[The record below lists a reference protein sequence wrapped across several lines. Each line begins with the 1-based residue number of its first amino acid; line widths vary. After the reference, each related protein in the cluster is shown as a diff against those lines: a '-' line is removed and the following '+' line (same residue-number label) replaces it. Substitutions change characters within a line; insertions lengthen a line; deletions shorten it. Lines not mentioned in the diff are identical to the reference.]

1 MGRRRPAGQTDT
13 DLEEFFDLSVDLLC
27 IVGFDGYFRRVNA
40 SLERTLGYPKAEL
53 FSRSVFDITHPDD
66 VQPSREALAQ
76 LGEGR
81 DVVGFESRVVCADG
95 SMRWLEWNTRTMPE
109 RGVVYGVARDTT
121 ERRRAG
127 AELRAAQRMLEAS
140 RDELGVLAGEQA
152 ALRRVATL
160 VARETAP
167 EAVFAA
173 VGREVGELLGVDAT
187 HMGRFDP
194 DDTVVSVAQW
204 GSYPGVPLGARFPL
218 EGDSVSAR
226 VLRTGRPARMNGYG
240 DVPGVIAATVRQTP
254 IRYSIGAPITVEGR
268 PWGVMIASSKGSSP
282 FPAETESRLQNF
294 TELVAT
300 AISNASAHDRIRVL
314 ADEQAALRRLAMM
327 VAQGAPDEELFQS
340 VVEAVGTL
348 LGVDAVGLGRIHD
361 GTTLSRLAIWAAEG
375 EHPPVPERVPI
386 EPGSVTWEL
395 VRTGE
400 PARKDDW
407 SKVERATGPLMREL
421 GMRSSVGAPIKV
433 EDEVWGTVL
442 VHSKTDVLLPPE
454 TEQRLERFAAL
465 IVTALTAA
473 QSRGEVKRLADEQ
486 AALRRVATLV
496 ARQTP
501 QGEVFAAVTE
511 EIGRLLQVDS
521 VEMIRYEGD
530 RVAAVVGIWGALA
543 PAVPIGTR
551 VPLGGRNVTSLVF
564 RTGRA
569 ARLDDYGD
577 ATGQIA
583 KVATGAGM
591 RSGVAT
597 PIHAEGRLWGVMIA
611 ANTHDDPPPPDT
623 ESRIGQ
629 FTELMATAIANAEA
643 RAEVARLA
651 DEQAS
656 LRRVATLVAQGAAPS
671 AVFDA
676 VTREVAE
683 LLDVS
688 DVSLARYDDELLVV
702 VANHGAGFVAV
713 GDRFPLGGEN
723 VTSIVLRTGRT
734 ARVDDYAQ
742 ATGEIGAV
750 ARDSGV
756 RSAVAAPVVVDG
768 RTWGVL
774 VGTWADRE
782 PPPENT
788 EERLASFA
796 ELLDT
801 AIANADSRDQL
812 SASRARVLAA
822 GDNARKHVVR
832 DLHDGAQ
839 QRLVHTIV
847 TLKLAQQALHEDR
860 SEAEGLLTEALA
872 SAEHATGELREL
884 ARGILPTVLTRGGLL
899 AGVGAFVARLPLPV
913 EVEVPH
919 ERLPPDIEA
928 SAYFIVAEAL
938 TNVVKHARATRAS
951 VTAALED
958 GGLSLEVRDDGVG
971 EADPS
976 GHGLVGI
983 ADRVDALGGRLR
995 IESERGGGTVL
1006 AARLPLSTRPSG
1018 EPGGG

>member
-1 MGRRRPAGQTDT
+1 VGTPRRAGEDDN
-13 DLEEFFDLSVDLLC
+13 DLEGFFDLSVDLLC

-53 FSRSVFDITHPDD
+53 FSRTVFDITHPDD

-76 LGEGR
+76 LGEGH

-95 SMRWLEWNTRTMPE
+95 SMRWLEWNTRTRPE

-121 ERRRAG
+121 ERRRAD
-127 AELRAAQRMLEAS
+127 AELRDAQAQLEAS
-140 RDELGVLAGEQA
+140 RDELRMLADEQA

-160 VARETAP
+160 VARETPP
-167 EAVFAA
+167 EVVFAA

-226 VLRTGRPARMNGYG
+226 VRRTGRPARMNGYG
-240 DVPGVIAATVRQTP
+240 GVPGVIAATVRQTP

-268 PWGVMIASSKGSSP
+268 PWGVMIASSQGASP
-282 FPAETESRLQNF
+282 FPAETEARLQNF

-300 AISNASAHDRIRVL
+300 AISNASAHHRIRAL
-314 ADEQAALRRLAMM
+314 ADEQAALGRLAMM
-327 VAQGAPDEELFQS
+327 VAQGAPAEALFRS
-340 VVEAVGTL
+340 VVEEAGTL
-348 LGVDAVGLGRIHD
+348 LGVDAVGLGRAHN
-361 GTTLSRLAIWAAEG
+361 GKTVSPLAMWAAEG
-375 EHPPVPERVPI
+375 DDPVVPDRVPI
-386 EPGSVTWEL
+386 EPGSLTWDV

-400 PARKDDW
+400 SARKDDW
-407 SKVERATGPLMREL
+407 SRVDSPTGALIRDL
-421 GMRSSVGAPIKV
+421 GVHSSVGAPIKV
-433 EDEVWGTVL
+433 EDEVWGVIA
-442 VHSKTDVLLPPE
+442 VHSKTHVLLPE

-465 IVTALTAA
+465 VVTALTAA
-473 QSRGEVKRLADEQ
+473 QSRAEVERLADEQ

-496 ARQTP
+496 AKQTP

-511 EIGRLLQVDS
+511 EIGRLLAVDS
-521 VEMIRYEGD
+521 VEMIRYEDD
-530 RVAAVVGIWGALA
+530 RVAAVVAIWGAMA

-577 ATGQIA
+577 ATGEIA

-591 RSGVAT
+591 RSAVAT

-611 ANTHDDPPPPDT
+611 ASTHDEAPPSDT
-623 ESRIGQ
+623 ELRIGQ

-643 RAEVARLA
+643 RTEVARLA
-651 DEQAS
+651 NEQAS

-688 DVSLARYDDELLVV
+688 DVSLARYDDDVLVV
-702 VANHGAGFVAV
+702 GANHGAGFVTV

-742 ATGEIGAV
+742 ATGEIGTV

-782 PPPENT
+782 PPPDHT
-788 EERLASFA
+788 DERLAKFA

-812 SASRARVLAA
+812 TASRARVLAA

-847 TLKLAQQALHEDR
+847 TLKLAQQAVHEDR
-860 SEAEGLLTEALA
+860 ADAEALLADAVA
-872 SAEHATGELREL
+872 SAEQATDELREL
-884 ARGILPTVLTRGGLL
+884 ARGILPTVLTRGGLR
-899 AGVGAFVARLPLPV
+899 AGIGVLVARLPLPV
-913 EVEVPH
+913 EVEVPR
-919 ERLPPDIEA
+919 ERLPPDLEA
-928 SAYFIVAEAL
+928 NAYFIVSEAL

-958 GGLSLEVRDDGVG
+958 GSLTLEVRDDGIG
-971 EADPS
+971 EADPN
-976 GHGLVGI
+976 GHGLVGV

-995 IESERGGGTVL
+995 IESRSGSGTVL
-1006 AARLPLSTRPSG
+1006 AARLPLSTRASG
-1018 EPGGG
+1018 EPSGG